1 MSDDWTPGAVLLQKM
16 TDCLREPALFVGE
29 IHDEFDLLVPPASGE
44 EYIKRVVLEAQQCDD
59 VVVAEISNTRLK
71 PPVAAVHPLAGCV
84 EAPSTVT
91 PSLDWQQC
99 QLADFS
105 SLRLDIAQIKNEI
118 LNSKQ
123 LRQSLNAHLPGT
135 EDQEGWLHYC
145 LNNQRPLLSLILSMN
160 QPLVEQG
167 IELLIET
174 IEEKGSIG
182 QEHGEWTYSL
192 LAALELPLNP
202 ETCSSLRSL
211 ARACS
216 VIRAKTAED
225 NAQEIAATNLF
236 ICLVARYFRQMDLAD
251 P

>member
-71 PPVAAVHPLAGCV
+71 PPVAAVHP
-84 EAPSTVT
+84 
-91 PSLDWQQC
+91 
-99 QLADFS
+99 
-105 SLRLDIAQIKNEI
+105 
-118 LNSKQ
+118 
-123 LRQSLNAHLPGT
+123 PGT

-216 VIRAKTAED
+216 VIRAKTVLKCTQAED